1 MTQKLQFKQEFEE
14 YTLLHGNMQA
24 TLYRHMDG
32 QVILIISKNNNGIW
46 AKSQQ
51 INVPNLK
58 GGMMPFIKTK
68 IKDIMGVNIDTS
80 NIFI

>member
-1 MTQKLQFKQEFEE
+1 MKQKLQFKQAFEE

-32 QVILIISKNNNGIW
+32 QVILIISKNYNGIW
-46 AKSQQ
+46 AKAYQ
-51 INVPNLK
+51 ISISYSDKVLE
-58 GGMMPFIKTK
+58 FVATK
-68 IKDIMGVNIDTS
+68 INEIMRIDVDTS